1 MKRQFFSLFLILM
14 ATTAMWAAPA
24 LRGAFTVTQADGTLL
39 TVEQFGDEF
48 FHWTETADG
57 TLVVPTRQGYFVAVI
72 DDKGELTASDVLA
85 HEAQLRGSK
94 EQQLVRQQATR
105 RTLFHQQ
112 GQQRAQAERR
122 TMSISTKNK
131 YLPHTGS
138 PRILTILAAYQDVDF
153 IVNEPKLSFDQ
164 YLNADEIVDLGNSN
178 TLQLCSVRQY
188 FNTCSNGLFTPQFD
202 VVGPVKLPQD
212 MAYYGGT
219 TTTGSDDK
227 FYQLCLDA
235 YQAVKDSVADWSP
248 YDNDN
253 DGNVELVCIIFAGY
267 GQNQGRE
274 NSTIWAKSSRQNI
287 AIDDDM
293 RISFFNCCS
302 ELFNPAKTATSD
314 YSQYINGTGTFIH
327 EMSHCMGLPDL
338 YQTTG
343 DYANNQGMESWS
355 IMDYGLYNRNGFAPA
370 PYNAWEREVMGWSL
384 MEPISAPTQVNLL
397 KPWED
402 GGTAYKIVNS
412 SDDNEY
418 IVLENIQKQGLN
430 KYAKGHGLL
439 VYHVAYPYSEINM
452 TDHPNNTV
460 SHPAVAVVPASGV
473 LINTGLAGSNK
484 KYTRAEWTASV
495 ASSPFPGD
503 SAVTELTLQ
512 QELSNYVFY
521 SGDPLGVEL
530 HNITESEGC
539 VSFDFVEASA
549 SDISTLNV
557 ERETLNDN
565 SYYLLDGRRIAIRN
579 ATLCSAENG
588 QKPTAKGLYIHQ
600 GKKIVIH

>member
-1 MKRQFFSLFLILM
+1 M
-14 ATTAMWAAPA
+14 
-24 LRGAFTVTQADGTLL
+24 
-39 TVEQFGDEF
+39 
-48 FHWTETADG
+48 
-57 TLVVPTRQGYFVAVI
+57 AVI

-85 HEAQLRGSK
+85 HEVQLRGSK

-122 TMSISTKNK
+122 AMSISISNK

-138 PRILTILAAYQDVDF
+138 PRILTILAAYQDLDF
-153 IVNEPKLSFDQ
+153 IVNEPKLAFDQ
-164 YLNADEIVDLGNSN
+164 YLNGDEIVDFGNNN

-202 VVGPVKLPQD
+202 VVGPVKLPQN

-219 TTTGSDDK
+219 SATGSDDK
-227 FYQLCLDA
+227 FYQLCMNA
-235 YQAVKDSVADWSP
+235 YQAVKDSVADWSL
-248 YDNDN
+248 YDNDK

-267 GQNQGRE
+267 GQNQGGE
-274 NSTIWAKSSRQNI
+274 NSTIWAKASRQNI

-302 ELFNPAKTATSD
+302 ELFNPAKTATYD

-343 DYANNQGMESWS
+343 NYANNQGMESWS

-402 GGTAYKIVNS
+402 GGTAYKFVS
-412 SDDNEY
+412 SGNENEY

-452 TDHPNNTV
+452 TDRPNNTV
-460 SHPAVAVVPASGV
+460 GRPAVAVVPASGV
-473 LINTGLAGSNK
+473 LINTGLAGNNK
-484 KYTRAEWTASV
+484 KYTRAEWAASM

-503 SAVTELTLQ
+503 SAVTGLTLQ
-512 QELSNYVFY
+512 QELPNYVFY
-521 SGDPLGVEL
+521 SGDPLNVEL
-530 HNITESEGC
+530 HNITENEDGS
-539 VSFDFVEASA
+539 VSFDFVEAPA
-549 SDISTLNV
+549 SGISTLKV
-557 ERETLNDN
+557 KPETSNDN
-565 SYYLLDGRRIAIRN
+565 SYYILDGRKV
-579 ATLCSAENG
+579 NG
-588 QKPTAKGLYIHQ
+588 QSLKKGIYLHQ

>member
-1 MKRQFFSLFLILM
+1 MKRQFFSLFLIFM
-14 ATTAMWAAPA
+14 AATAMWAAPA
-24 LRGAFTVTQADGTLL
+24 LRGPFTVTQADGTLL

-85 HEAQLRGSK
+85 HEVQLRGSK
-94 EQQLVRQQATR
+94 EQQLVNQQATR
-105 RTLFHQQ
+105 RVLFHQQ

-122 TMSISTKNK
+122 AMSISISNK
-131 YLPHTGS
+131 YLPHSGS

-153 IVNEPKLSFDQ
+153 IVNEPKLAFDQ
-164 YLNADEIVDLGNSN
+164 YLNGDEIVDFGNNN

-212 MAYYGGT
+212 MAYYGGKKAG
-219 TTTGSDDK
+219 GSDDK
-227 FYQLCLDA
+227 FYQLCKDA
-235 YQAVKDSVADWSP
+235 YQAVKDSVADWSL
-248 YDNDN
+248 YDNDK

-267 GQNQGRE
+267 GQNQGGE
-274 NSTIWAKSSRQNI
+274 NNTIWAKASRPNI
-287 AIDDDM
+287 AIDNDM

-302 ELFNPAKTATSD
+302 ELFNPAKTATYD

-370 PYNAWEREVMGWSL
+370 PYNAWEREVMGWDI

-439 VYHVAYPYSEINM
+439 VYHVAYPSSEINM

-460 SHPAVAVVPASGV
+460 GHSAVAVVPASG
-473 LINTGLAGSNK
+473 LFINIGLARNNK
-484 KYTRAEWTASV
+484 PHTRAEWTASM

-512 QELSNYVFY
+512 QELPNYVFY
-521 SGDPLGVEL
+521 SGDPLDVEL
-530 HNITESEGC
+530 HNITESEDGS
-539 VSFDFVEASA
+539 VSFDFVEAPA
-549 SDISTLNV
+549 SGISTLKV
-557 ERETLNDN
+557 KRGTSNDN
-565 SYYLLDGRRIAIRN
+565 SYYILDGRKV
-579 ATLCSAENG
+579 NG
-588 QKPTAKGLYIHQ
+588 QSLKKGLYIHQ

>member
-1 MKRQFFSLFLILM
+1 M
-14 ATTAMWAAPA
+14 
-24 LRGAFTVTQADGTLL
+24 D
-39 TVEQFGDEF
+39 FG
-48 FHWTETADG
+48 
-57 TLVVPTRQGYFVAVI
+57 
-72 DDKGELTASDVLA
+72 
-85 HEAQLRGSK
+85 
-94 EQQLVRQQATR
+94 
-105 RTLFHQQ
+105 
-112 GQQRAQAERR
+112 
-122 TMSISTKNK
+122 N
-131 YLPHTGS
+131 
-138 PRILTILAAYQDVDF
+138 
-153 IVNEPKLSFDQ
+153 N
-164 YLNADEIVDLGNSN
+164 N

-267 GQNQGRE
+267 GQNQGGE
-274 NSTIWAKSSRQNI
+274 NSTIWAKASRQNI

-302 ELFNPAKTATSD
+302 ELFNPAKTATYD

-343 DYANNQGMESWS
+343 NYANNQGMESWS

-402 GGTAYKIVNS
+402 GGTAYKFVS
-412 SDDNEY
+412 SGNENEY
-418 IVLENIQKQGLN
+418 VVMENIQKQGLN

-473 LINTGLAGSNK
+473 LINTGLAGNNK
-484 KYTRAEWTASV
+484 KYTRAEWTASMS
-495 ASSPFPGD
+495 SSPFPGD

-512 QELSNYVFY
+512 QELPNYVFY
-521 SGDPLGVEL
+521 SGDPLNVEL
-530 HNITESEGC
+530 HNITENEDGS
-539 VSFDFVEASA
+539 VSFDFVEAPA
-549 SDISTLNV
+549 SGISTLKV
-557 ERETLNDN
+557 KPETLNDN
-565 SYYLLDGRRIAIRN
+565 SYYLLDGRKV
-579 ATLCSAENG
+579 NG
-588 QKPTAKGLYIHQ
+588 QSLKKGIYLHQ

>member
-14 ATTAMWAAPA
+14 AATAMWAAPA
-24 LRGAFTVTQADGTLL
+24 LRGPFTVTQADGTLL

-72 DDKGELTASDVLA
+72 DNKGELTASDVLA
-85 HEAQLRGSK
+85 HEAQLRSSK
-94 EQQLVRQQATR
+94 EQQLVNQQATR
-105 RTLFHQQ
+105 RALFHQQ

-122 TMSISTKNK
+122 AMSISISNK
-131 YLPHTGS
+131 YLPHAGS

-153 IVNEPKLSFDQ
+153 IVNEPKLAFDQ
-164 YLNADEIVDLGNSN
+164 YLNGDEIVDFGNNN

-219 TTTGSDDK
+219 SATGSDDK
-227 FYQLCLDA
+227 FYQLCMNA
-235 YQAVKDSVADWSP
+235 YQAVKDSVADWSL
-248 YDNDN
+248 YDNDK

-267 GQNQGRE
+267 GQNQGGE
-274 NSTIWAKSSRQNI
+274 NNTIWAKASRQNI
-287 AIDDDM
+287 AIDNNM
-293 RISFFNCCS
+293 RISF
-302 ELFNPAKTATSD
+302 L
-314 YSQYINGTGTFIH
+314 YINGTGTFIH

-343 DYANNQGMESWS
+343 NYANNQGMESWS

-452 TDHPNNTV
+452 TDRPNNTV
-460 SHPAVAVVPASGV
+460 GRPAVAVVPASGV
-473 LINTGLAGSNK
+473 LINTGLAGNNK
-484 KYTRAEWTASV
+484 KYTRAEWAASM

-503 SAVTELTLQ
+503 SAVTGLTLQ
-512 QELSNYVFY
+512 QELPNYVFY
-521 SGDPLGVEL
+521 SGDPLNVEL
-530 HNITESEGC
+530 HNITESEDGS
-539 VSFDFVEASA
+539 VSFDFVEAPA
-549 SDISTLNV
+549 SGISTLKV
-557 ERETLNDN
+557 KRGTSNDN
-565 SYYLLDGRRIAIRN
+565 SYYILNGRKV
-579 ATLCSAENG
+579 NG
-588 QKPTAKGLYIHQ
+588 QSLKKGIYLHQ
-600 GKKIVIH
+600 GKKIVIR

>member
-1 MKRQFFSLFLILM
+1 
-14 ATTAMWAAPA
+14 MWAAPA
-24 LRGAFTVTQADGTLL
+24 LRGPFTVTQADGTLL
-39 TVEQFGDEF
+39 TIEQFGDEY
-48 FHWTETADG
+48 FHWTEIADG
-57 TLVVPTRQGYFVAVI
+57 TLVIPTRQGYFVAVI

-85 HEAQLRGSK
+85 HEAQLRSNK

-105 RTLFHQQ
+105 RALFHQQ

-122 TMSISTKNK
+122 AMSISISNK
-131 YLPHTGS
+131 YLPHAGS
-138 PRILTILAAYQDVDF
+138 PRILTILAAYQDIDF
-153 IVNEPKLSFDQ
+153 IVNEPKLAFDQ
-164 YLNADEIVDLGNSN
+164 YLNGDEIVDLGNSN
-178 TLQLCSVRQY
+178 TLQLCSVRKY

-212 MAYYGGT
+212 MAYYGGKEAG
-219 TTTGSDDK
+219 GSDDK
-227 FYQLCLDA
+227 FYQLCKDA
-235 YQAVKDSVADWSP
+235 YQAAKDSVADWSL
-248 YDNDN
+248 YDFDK

-267 GQNQGRE
+267 GQNQGGE
-274 NSTIWAKSSRQNI
+274 NNTIWAKASRQNI
-287 AIDDDM
+287 AIDNNM

-302 ELFNPAKTATSD
+302 ELFNPAKTATYD

-343 DYANNQGMESWS
+343 NYANNQGMESWS

-418 IVLENIQKQGLN
+418 IVMENIQKQGLN

>member
-1 MKRQFFSLFLILM
+1 
-14 ATTAMWAAPA
+14 MWAAPA

-72 DDKGELTASDVLA
+72 DNKGELTASDVLA
-85 HEAQLRGSK
+85 HEAQLRSSK
-94 EQQLVRQQATR
+94 EQQLINQQTTR
-105 RTLFHQQ
+105 RALFHQQ

-164 YLNADEIVDLGNSN
+164 YLNADEIVDFGNNN

-212 MAYYGGT
+212 MAYYGGKKAG
-219 TTTGSDDK
+219 GSDDK
-227 FYQLCLDA
+227 FYQLCKDA
-235 YQAVKDSVADWSP
+235 YQAVKDSVADWSL
-248 YDNDN
+248 YDNDK

-267 GQNQGRE
+267 GQNQGGE
-274 NSTIWAKSSRQNI
+274 NSTIWAKASRQNI

-302 ELFNPAKTATSD
+302 ELFNPAKTATYD

-343 DYANNQGMESWS
+343 NYANNQGMESWS

-402 GGTAYKIVNS
+402 GGTAYKFVS
-412 SDDNEY
+412 SGNENEY
-418 IVLENIQKQGLN
+418 VVMENIQKQGLN

-473 LINTGLAGSNK
+473 LINTGLARNNK
-484 KYTRAEWTASV
+484 PHTRAEWTASMS
-495 ASSPFPGD
+495 SSPFPGD

-512 QELSNYVFY
+512 QELPNYVFY
-521 SGDPLGVEL
+521 SGDPLNVEL
-530 HNITESEGC
+530 HNITENEDGS
-539 VSFDFVEASA
+539 VSFDFVEAPA
-549 SDISTLNV
+549 SGISTLKV
-557 ERETLNDN
+557 KPETLNDN
-565 SYYLLDGRRIAIRN
+565 SYYLLDGRKV
-579 ATLCSAENG
+579 NG
-588 QKPTAKGLYIHQ
+588 QSLKKGIYLHQ